1 MINQTYSV
9 CQEGSQEY
17 AKLVTY
23 IQDDSQEI
31 AIHERPMVVVCPGG
45 AYCMTSD
52 REAEVIVFQM
62 LAMGCNAALLRYSCE
77 PSVFPAALSELAYSV
92 KLIREHA
99 KEWHVAA
106 DKIIVMGFSAGGH
119 LAASFG
125 MFWNRKFLSDRLGID
140 FREQEILKPNG
151 MILCYP
157 VITSGE
163 YAHKDSFRWLL
174 GLNQEPVPEKLE
186 GFEEAYSVDE
196 MMEKLS
202 LEKQVS
208 RDTPKAFIW
217 HTFEDGAVPVEN
229 SLLLVSALRKA
240 GISTEFHMY
249 PHGGHGLSLASN
261 ETASAPGNEQVV
273 ETCQSWIG
281 LLRKWIENF

>member
-1 MINQTYSV
+1 MINETYQIK
-9 CQEGSQEY
+9 QEGSQDY
-17 AKLVTY
+17 AKLTIY
-23 IQDDSQEI
+23 IQDDSPEI
-31 AIHERPMVVVCPGG
+31 GIHERPLILVCPGG
-45 AYCMTSD
+45 GYGMTSD

-62 LAMGCNAALLRYSCE
+62 LAMGCNAALLRYSCV
-77 PSVFPAALSELAYSV
+77 PSVFPTALLELASGM
-92 KLIREHA
+92 KLIREHVE
-99 KEWHVAA
+99 EWHI
-106 DKIIVMGFSAGGH
+106 DPNKIMVMGFSAGAH
-119 LAASFG
+119 LAGSLG
-125 MFWNRKFLSDRLGID
+125 MFCNRKFLADRLGLND
-140 FREQEILKPNG
+140 REHSLLQPNG

-163 YAHKDSFRWLL
+163 FAHKDSFRCLL
-174 GLNQEPVPEKLE
+174 GLTQEPVPEKIE

-208 RDTPKAFIW
+208 KDTPKAFIW
-217 HTFEDGAVPVEN
+217 HTFEDGCVPVEN
-229 SLLLVSALRKA
+229 SLLLVGALKKA

-261 ETASAPGNEQVV
+261 QSATVAGNEQVV
-273 ETCQSWIG
+273 EECQSWMG